1 MSVNISGKLLDGT
14 GKPVPGCTIQLKAKR
29 TSPTVIAHVI
39 SSDITG
45 ADGAY
50 SFFAEPGYYSVA
62 LIREGFQPAYAG
74 EMYVTPTDKPGTL
87 NAFLNTPKDG
97 DFRPEVMKRFEAMV
111 NLVAAQSEQV
121 STDVVS
127 AAGSASAAASSKNV
141 ASTSATAA
149 GTSAT
154 NAACSAA
161 AAAASATTAKA
172 AETGAKASETASKAS
187 ETAAKIAETNVA
199 SGASL
204 ASASATS
211 AAESK
216 HAAATSAIS
225 AAGSATTAS
234 TSALNAKISEDA
246 AAASVAA
253 AKISETEAK
262 ISAASATMSA
272 VSASTSET
280 RAAGSRDVAAA
291 SAVNAAD
298 SEKAAALHEQSS
310 AAHETNAGKSAA
322 DAAQSAS
329 AARISE
335 RAVAAAIEN
344 AGKTVIST
352 APLYGG
358 GTTKDPLRVLN
369 ATTSGPG
376 VIGIPTDEMILAMS
390 DNKTAITPQ
399 ALGKVF
405 QQMGLLDSIG
415 TYRPVSDMN
424 EAISKPMYAFG
435 VPAPRNWP
443 SGGEMSGSGL
453 QGLAIIVPHSN
464 GCAQILMT
472 LNNRLF
478 FRFCSNNVWGAWQQA
493 GGAPEYGATGTY
505 IFALHTEYSEL
516 TYGQYVSGSSLKPA
530 GVSYNSVQ
538 YQGRLE
544 LYGSWKIMGYKTS
557 GYGQASLYLRV
568 A

>member
-50 SFFAEPGYYSVA
+50 SLSAEPGYYSVA
-62 LIREGFQPAYAG
+62 LIREGFEPAYAG
-74 EMYVTPTDKPGTL
+74 EIYVTPTDKPGTL

-97 DFRPEVMKRFEAMV
+97 DLRPEVMKRFEAMV
-111 NLVAAQSEQV
+111 NLVAAQSAQV
-121 STDVVS
+121 RADVVS

-141 ASTSATAA
+141 ASISATAA

-154 NAACSAA
+154 NAAGSAA
-161 AAAASATTAKA
+161 AAAASATA
-172 AETGAKASETASKAS
+172 AKASETASKAS
-187 ETAAKIAETNVA
+187 ETAVKTSESNAASSKAAAEISEAGAA
-199 SGASL
+199 SSAAS

-211 AAESK
+211 ATGNK
-216 HAAATSAIS
+216 NAAAIS
-225 AAGSATTAS
+225 ATAS
-234 TSALNAKISEDA
+234 ATSALNAKISEDA
-246 AAASVAA
+246 AAASAAA
-253 AKISETEAK
+253 AKISETNAG
-262 ISAASATMSA
+262 ASAT
-272 VSASTSET
+272 SASASATSAT
-280 RAAGSRDVAAA
+280 GSRNAAAA

-335 RAVAAAIEN
+335 GVVAAAIEN

-352 APLYGG
+352 APLYGS
-358 GTTKDPLRVLN
+358 GTTKDPLRVPN
-369 ATTSGPG
+369 ATTWGAG

-399 ALGKVF
+399 ALGKAF
-405 QQMGLLDSIG
+405 QQMGLLDMIG
-415 TYRPVSDMN
+415 AYHPVTDMN

-443 SGGEMSGSGL
+443 AGGEMSGSGL

-472 LNNRLF
+472 RNNRLF
-478 FRFCSNNVWGAWQQA
+478 FRFRSNDVWGGWQQA
-493 GGAPEYGATGTY
+493 GGTG
-505 IFALHTEYSEL
+505 IRSHR
-516 TYGQYVSGSSLKPA
+516 
-530 GVSYNSVQ
+530 N
-538 YQGRLE
+538 
-544 LYGSWKIMGYKTS
+544 
-557 GYGQASLYLRV
+557 LYLR
-568 A
+568 AAHRIFRIDLRTICERFFT